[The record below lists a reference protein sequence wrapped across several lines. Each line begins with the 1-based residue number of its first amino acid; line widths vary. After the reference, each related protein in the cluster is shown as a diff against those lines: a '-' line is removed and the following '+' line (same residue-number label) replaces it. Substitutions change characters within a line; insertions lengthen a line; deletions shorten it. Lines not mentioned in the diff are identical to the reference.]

1 MKKSRCSDVQVIGV
15 CAQEL
20 GGTHAHA
27 AFGYFELWNDGPLI
41 PRVPPH
47 FFPLGSIPTYKKHRF
62 FYDNNPTADTLGH

>member
-1 MKKSRCSDVQVIGV
+1 MKKSRCSEVQVIGV

-27 AFGYFELWNDGPLI
+27 DFGYFELWNDDPLS

-47 FFPLGSIPTYKKHRF
+47 FFPLGSIPTYKK
-62 FYDNNPTADTLGH
+62 AQILL

>member
-1 MKKSRCSDVQVIGV
+1 VQVIGI

-20 GGTHAHA
+20 GGTHSHA
-27 AFGYFELWNDGPLI
+27 DFGYFELWNDGPLI